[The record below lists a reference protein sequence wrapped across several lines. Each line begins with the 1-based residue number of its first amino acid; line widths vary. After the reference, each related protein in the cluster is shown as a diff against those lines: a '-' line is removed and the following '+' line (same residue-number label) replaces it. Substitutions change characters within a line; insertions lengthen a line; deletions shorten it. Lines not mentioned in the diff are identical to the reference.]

1 MEESGGSEK
10 NTGDRGFL
18 KTGVPLELREAPAE
32 RERMTKRKIWKSSG
46 I

>member
-1 MEESGGSEK
+1 MEESGGSEE

-18 KTGVPLELREAPAE
+18 KTGVALELREAPAE
-32 RERMTKRKIWKSSG
+32 RERMTKRKIRRSSG